1 MENVDKIL
9 LEYSQL
15 AGKDDAK
22 SESRKE
28 EILALVEKQA
38 TDADRQIAQKFIE
51 DKLEKVEQSVKLLR
65 QSISEEDYKL
75 LPLSY
80 IAKTYFGKSASWLL
94 QRINGYQVRGKV
106 YTLNEEQKGVFNRAV
121 QDISKRLG
129 ALQLA

>member
-38 TDADRQIAQKFIE
+38 TDDDRQIAQKFIE
-51 DKLEKVEQSVKLLR
+51 DKLEEVEQSVKLLR

>member
-51 DKLEKVEQSVKLLR
+51 DKLEEVEQSVKLLR

-129 ALQLA
+129 ALKLT

>member
-51 DKLEKVEQSVKLLR
+51 DKLEEVEQSVKLLR

-106 YTLNEEQKGVFNRAV
+106 YTLNEEQKAVFNRAV

>member
-51 DKLEKVEQSVKLLR
+51 DKLEEVEQSVKLLR
-65 QSISEEDYKL
+65 QSISEEDDKL

-80 IAKTYFGKSASWLL
+80 IAKT
-94 QRINGYQVRGKV
+94 
-106 YTLNEEQKGVFNRAV
+106 
-121 QDISKRLG
+121 
-129 ALQLA
+129 

>member
-38 TDADRQIAQKFIE
+38 TDDDRQIAQKFIE
-51 DKLEKVEQSVKLLR
+51 DKLEEVEKSVKLLR

>member
-9 LEYSQL
+9 MEYSQL

-38 TDADRQIAQKFIE
+38 TTDDCKVAQKFIV
-51 DKLEKVEQSVKLLR
+51 DKLDEVEQSVKLLR

-80 IAKTYFGKSASWLL
+80 IAKNYFGKSASWLL

-106 YTLNEEQKGVFNRAV
+106 YTLNEEQKGIFNRAV

>member
-38 TDADRQIAQKFIE
+38 TDDDRQIAQKFIK
-51 DKLEKVEQSVKLLR
+51 DKLEEVEQSVKLLR

>member
-51 DKLEKVEQSVKLLR
+51 DKLEEVEQSVKLLR